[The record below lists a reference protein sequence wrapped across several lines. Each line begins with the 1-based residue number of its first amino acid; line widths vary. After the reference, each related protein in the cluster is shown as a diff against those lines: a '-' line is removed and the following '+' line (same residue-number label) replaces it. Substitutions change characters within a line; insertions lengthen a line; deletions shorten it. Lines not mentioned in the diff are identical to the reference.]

1 VIWSNYTFRNKFQ
14 FVFNCNKVYK
24 VTCQKTILI
33 SIQTFLFV
41 QDKSETVS
49 FNFPLEQELR
59 IGQPITSWAP
69 AASGSSSV
77 RQKMNPF
84 RPDVPPISGL
94 ISLTCSIEIGIRNT
108 HTIRDNISKRCAIN
122 LENKL
127 WLLMTYLLFH
137 NSWYINKIWYLN
149 TANILAA
156 LN

>member
-1 VIWSNYTFRNKFQ
+1 MIRSL
-14 FVFNCNKVYK
+14 
-24 VTCQKTILI
+24 TCQKTIFI

-41 QDKSETVS
+41 QGKTETVS

-77 RQKMNPF
+77 RQKMNPV
-84 RPDVPPISGL
+84 RPNVPPISGL

-127 WLLMTYLLFH
+127 WPNMTYFIILD
-137 NSWYINKIWYLN
+137 INVNVVKMLRW
-149 TANILAA
+149 TKPG
-156 LN
+156 